1 MNYDTY
7 ESNKKQQQDLV
18 ARGRAYPVEVYLYI
32 PGFRTQ
38 VRALVAQ
45 RALVASARREL
56 QEQRHGRPTP
66 HIGGN
71 RL

>member
-1 MNYDTY
+1 MKNL
-7 ESNKKQQQDLV
+7 EVV

-45 RALVASARREL
+45 RELVASARREFTAPIT
-56 QEQRHGRPTP
+56 RHGDLYQIAAPAIWQSR
-66 HIGGN
+66 
-71 RL
+71 

>member
-1 MNYDTY
+1 MKNL
-7 ESNKKQQQDLV
+7 EVV

-45 RALVASARREL
+45 RELVASARREFTAPITC
-56 QEQRHGRPTP
+56 HGDLYQIAAPAIWQSR
-66 HIGGN
+66 
-71 RL
+71 

>member
-1 MNYDTY
+1 MKNL
-7 ESNKKQQQDLV
+7 EVV
-18 ARGRAYPVEVYLYI
+18 ARGRAYPVEVYQYI

-56 QEQRHGRPTP
+56 TAHLTCHGDLYQIAAPAIWQS
-66 HIGGN
+66 H
-71 RL
+71 